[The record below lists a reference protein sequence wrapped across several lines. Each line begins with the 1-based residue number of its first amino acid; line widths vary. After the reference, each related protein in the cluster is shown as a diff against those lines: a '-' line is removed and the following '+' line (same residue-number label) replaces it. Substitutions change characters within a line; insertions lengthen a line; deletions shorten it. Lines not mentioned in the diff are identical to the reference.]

1 MAETLRLQR
10 GRDVPG
16 RARVWVRGICVTCGL
31 DAAADDAALIVS
43 ELVTNVFLHAN
54 TDCVVTAEVE
64 APTLRVAVADEDER
78 AVRPV
83 SAADSAERGR
93 GLQIVA
99 ALAST
104 WGVDYRPTGKTVWF
118 TLVPAAV
125 VRPPARVEAG
135 GTHPPRSVAPA
146 VF

>member
-1 MAETLRLQR
+1 LAEILRLQR

-16 RARVWVRGICVTCGL
+16 RARAWVRVICATCGL
-31 DAAADDAALIVS
+31 DAAAADDAALIVS
-43 ELVTNVFLHAN
+43 ELVTNVFLHAD
-54 TDCVVTAEVE
+54 TDCVVTAELGANTV
-64 APTLRVAVADEDER
+64 RVAVADEDER

-83 SAADSAERGR
+83 SAVDSAERGR

-118 TLVPAAV
+118 TLAPAAV
-125 VRPPARVEAG
+125 ARPPARAESA
-135 GTHPPRSVAPA
+135 GTHPPRSVAA